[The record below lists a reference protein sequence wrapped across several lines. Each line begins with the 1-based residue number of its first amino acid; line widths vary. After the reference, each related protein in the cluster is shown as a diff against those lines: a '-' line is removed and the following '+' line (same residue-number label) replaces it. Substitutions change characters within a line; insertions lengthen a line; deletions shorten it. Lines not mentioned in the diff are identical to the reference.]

1 MSMVDY
7 EMAER
12 TSKQVSEHLQK
23 NEPVPNYIF
32 RNLLIAIIRLTLDH
46 KKLGPNTK
54 MLYSDLKA
62 AYEYDNADKLEG
74 FDVGAVYGAV
84 QFYKDFQEVRRI
96 NESRTKWLIGGNF
109 KRIMLRMHSIY
120 ILRIKE

>member
-96 NESRTKWLIGGNF
+96 NESRTK
-109 KRIMLRMHSIY
+109 
-120 ILRIKE
+120 

>member
-7 EMAER
+7 EMAEW
-12 TSKQVSEHLQK
+12 TSKEVLEHLQN

-32 RNLLIAIIRLTLDH
+32 HNLLVAVIRLTLNH
-46 KKLGPNTK
+46 KKLGPNAK

-74 FDVGAVYGAV
+74 FDIGAIYGAA
-84 QFYKDFQEVRRI
+84 QFYKEFQEI
-96 NESRTKWLIGGNF
+96 NKGRT
-109 KRIMLRMHSIY
+109 SD
-120 ILRIKE
+120 

>member
-1 MSMVDY
+1 MSAVDY

-12 TSKQVSEHLQK
+12 TSKEVLEHLQK

-32 RNLLIAIIRLTLDH
+32 QNLLIAIIRLTLDR

-54 MLYSDLKA
+54 ILYSDLKA

-74 FDVGAVYGAV
+74 FDIGAVYGAA
-84 QFYKDFQEVRRI
+84 QFYKEFQEI
-96 NESRTKWLIGGNF
+96 NKG
-109 KRIMLRMHSIY
+109 
-120 ILRIKE
+120 

>member
-12 TSKQVSEHLQK
+12 TSKEISERLQK

-32 RNLLIAIIRLTLDH
+32 QNLLIAIIHLTLDN
-46 KKLGPNTK
+46 KKFGPNTK

-62 AYEYDNADKLEG
+62 AYEYNNADKLEG
-74 FDVGAVYGAV
+74 FDIGAIYGV
-84 QFYKDFQEVRRI
+84 TQFYKA
-96 NESRTKWLIGGNF
+96 
-109 KRIMLRMHSIY
+109 LRSVVY
-120 ILRIKE
+120 